1 MFITAIATW
10 TELDYKSLILKIS
23 QLLALIQAK
32 CTVALGKLEL
42 SRAGEL
48 LHLYA
53 PARGLPALIT
63 DDGELNLLLHN
74 NRGVKFSFLTASC
87 FNILWADP
95 LVEVGLLLRPSPGLS
110 ISNRDV
116 TEVQQSPVCLSPASP
131 VQPNARA
138 LAVIIL

>member
-42 SRAGEL
+42 SWAGEL

-74 NRGVKFSFLTASC
+74 NRGVKFPWLRWDSSS
-87 FNILWADP
+87 DP
-95 LVEVGLLLRPSPGLS
+95 V
-110 ISNRDV
+110 
-116 TEVQQSPVCLSPASP
+116 PASVSATEMSLRSNSLRYASYPP
-131 VQPNARA
+131 V
-138 LAVIIL
+138 